1 MKGKWFTAAILC
13 TAFLSFYGCS
23 QIPFLQPTST
33 PTSTATNTPTLEPTI
48 TPTPTPSGKWIS
60 SSDGLITFQGIPG
73 FITVQQGNLIASLSP
88 NADLATGPVI
98 AILHGTFDEMGLGN
112 NLDEVA
118 MNLTATSEFDF
129 SSTSYSTF
137 RGFATIVVDYSTTI
151 NNTPLT
157 GQMVLFTVNDN
168 DLVIFIATAPTSE
181 WPNLQGYLEPAMDS
195 IQLME

>member
-1 MKGKWFTAAILC
+1 MKGKWFIVALLC

-23 QIPFLQPTST
+23 QIPFYQPTST

-48 TPTPTPSGKWIS
+48 TPSPTQSGKWIS
-60 SSDGLITFQGIPG
+60 SNDGFITFQGIPG

-112 NLDEVA
+112 DLDEVA
-118 MNLTATSEFDF
+118 MNLTASSDFGF
-129 SSTSYSTF
+129 SSTSYSSF
-137 RGFATIVVDYSTTI
+137 RGFTAIMVDYSTTI

-157 GQMVLFTVNDN
+157 GQMVLFVVNDN
-168 DLVIFIATAPTSE
+168 NLVIFIATAPTTE
-181 WPNLQGYLEPAMDS
+181 WSIFQDYLEPVMDS